1 MVNIWPQIRGEGDD
15 AGMLHG
21 GRGQRIRAAGDAEDM
36 RPGRS
41 ERGRGSTADP
51 GAGPG
56 DNHSPAGEIG
66 SRLLPSHR
74 HPFIRCSWNIE

>member
-1 MVNIWPQIRGEGDD
+1 MACAQIRGEGDD
-15 AGMLHG
+15 AGMLH
-21 GRGQRIRAAGDAEDM
+21 
-36 RPGRS
+36 S
-41 ERGRGSTADP
+41 SRGSTADP

-56 DNHSPAGEIG
+56 DNHSPAGEID